1 MEWDEFT
8 QKLNDKMDKTFKPTV
23 DWMAA
28 KYAEMNDTL
37 FNGALGECSFAIF
50 TTGKGS
56 EGGVLGWFKI
66 NGRNI
71 RADRYSRRMFVKDMY
86 GGKTFIDRKNFVAL
100 CNPTIELNGNYTGT
114 EHGFLAT
121 LVHEMCHYYTYMHG
135 YCPKQGHG
143 PEFREIG
150 SVVSSRSNGMF
161 TIQRIASAEQMTEL
175 ELSDEMKAKKEKRLA
190 NKKSSAVAV
199 VVYKKNGKVK
209 LILTKNEAL
218 VYKINDIES
227 ERYDTVKILRSND
240 ASLIEML
247 FSKGYRQLMRTYKY
261 WDISDKKDILDAINN
276 SDYKELYEN
285 AELASQMGWGQSLT
299 TKHQEKPSQEQ
310 TQQRRIF
317 SIKTSSGVFEHD
329 ATYYGELFY
338 AIKAKFPNMKDDV
351 IKKIMENPAN
361 YRIAEGKMNTSSII
375 KEVVDEFMRN
385 EFRGA
390 NNMEDDVIIDP
401 NMNLGLHSP
410 LEVE

>member
-23 DWMAA
+23 DWMTA

-100 CNPTIELNGNYTGT
+100 CKPTIELNGNYTGT

-175 ELSDEMKAKKEKRLA
+175 ELNDEMKEKRAKRLA
-190 NKKSSAVAV
+190 NKKASVTAVIVFA
-199 VVYKKNGKVK
+199 KNGKVK
-209 LILTKNEAL
+209 LTISSSQPL
-218 VYKINDIES
+218 INMISSS
-227 ERYDTVKILRSND
+227 EKEQGENVVVTND
-240 ASLIEML
+240 AEVIEYL
-247 FSKGYRQLMRTYKY
+247 FSKGYKKNLRTWRY
-261 WDISDKKDILDAINN
+261 WSLENQPWLD
-276 SDYKELYEN
+276 ELKSMLPETSG
-285 AELASQMGWGQSLT
+285 EMLGVKRPQVQRPMQ
-299 TKHQEKPSQEQ
+299 P
-310 TQQRRIF
+310 QQPKIIF
-317 SIKTSSGVFEHD
+317 SIKTNNGVFETECNSFMELRNKLQERFPKMSYD
-329 ATYYGELFY
+329 AITK
-338 AIKAKFPNMKDDV
+338 IMNNKANF
-351 IKKIMENPAN
+351 KKIEEN
-361 YRIAEGKMNTSSII
+361 KMNTSSII

-390 NNMEDDVIIDP
+390 NNMEDDVTIDP

>member
-1 MEWDEFT
+1 MEWDEFS
-8 QKLNDKMDKTFKPTV
+8 QKLNDKMDKTFQPTV
-23 DWMAA
+23 EWMTA

-56 EGGVLGWFKI
+56 EGGVLGWFKC

-71 RADRYSRRMFVKDMY
+71 KADRYSRRMYLKDMW
-86 GGKTFIDRKNFVAL
+86 GGKTYIDRKNFAAL
-100 CNPTIELNGNYTGT
+100 CKPTIELNGNYRGT

-150 SVVSSRSNGMF
+150 YVVSSRSNGMF

-175 ELSDEMKAKKEKRLA
+175 ELNDEMKAKREKRLA
-190 NKKSSAVAV
+190 NKKASVTAVIVFA
-199 VVYKKNGKVK
+199 KNGKVK
-209 LILTKNEAL
+209 LTISSNQSL
-218 VYKINDIES
+218 INMIES
-227 ERYDTVKILRSND
+227 SEKERGENVAVTND
-240 ASLIEML
+240 AEVIEYL
-247 FSKGYRQLMRTYKY
+247 FSKGYKQNLRTWRY
-261 WDISDKKDILDAINN
+261 WPLEGKPWLD
-276 SDYKELYEN
+276 ELKSMLPETSGEMLG
-285 AELASQMGWGQSLT
+285 AKRPQVQRPMQ
-299 TKHQEKPSQEQ
+299 P
-310 TQQRRIF
+310 QQPKIIF
-317 SIKTSSGVFEHD
+317 SIKTNNGVFETECNSFMELRNKLQERFPKMSYD
-329 ATYYGELFY
+329 AIT
-338 AIKAKFPNMKDDV
+338 
-351 IKKIMENPAN
+351 KIMNNKAN
-361 YRIAEGKMNTSSII
+361 FKKMEESKMNTSSII

-390 NNMEDDVIIDP
+390 NNMEDDVTIDP